1 MAYFVRNIIHCK
13 GVALSA
19 PRHTAGLIAL
29 LAGAGARHTSTVT
42 TKSMPNVVVLR
53 TDHLVDDGLRFID
66 ENFRIE
72 ITLERV
78 SFSIGED
85 NLIVVLD

>member
-19 PRHTAGLIAL
+19 PRHTARLVTL